1 MADGMTKV
9 HVGDHPGRPA
19 SEGTRKQPGSA
30 AENALLPEDDENQ
43 LPLEYDRRGIALPRR
58 HKVGGIITP
67 Q

>member
-1 MADGMTKV
+1 MADGMADGMTK
-9 HVGDHPGRPA
+9 DHAGRPA
-19 SEGTRKQPGSA
+19 EDGTLNQPKPP
-30 AENALLPEDDENQ
+30 AENALLPEADENQ